1 MKEVTW
7 SEDQTMKQESGGFVY
22 RVPLGRGYE
31 VSILSTAYSYGGREG
46 LYEIALVDAD
56 GELVNIRGRVKGFEG
71 DEVLGWLTER
81 QVRGY
86 IKVLG
91 DFVWHHK
98 GLDAEQIKRQCWIEK
113 WMGRNAWGK
122 IVKEMRERKWQ
133 AFEDDKAKLFWEDR
147 ELGAMEKLGL

>member
-56 GELVNIRGRVKGFEG
+56 GELGIIPAGAGLTTCSAARISASRDHPRG
-71 DEVLGWLTER
+71 
-81 QVRGY
+81 
-86 IKVLG
+86 
-91 DFVWHHK
+91 
-98 GLDAEQIKRQCWIEK
+98 C
-113 WMGRNAWGK
+113 
-122 IVKEMRERKWQ
+122 
-133 AFEDDKAKLFWEDR
+133 
-147 ELGAMEKLGL
+147 GAHCAAGP